1 MRANKVLKNGL
12 WGLAYQVVGILLSF
26 VGRTVFIKFLSAEY
40 LGIAGLFTNV
50 LSILSLSEL
59 GFSSAVSFHLYK
71 LLATED
77 HEKTAALMNFYKK
90 VYRIVALVVLAAGLA
105 VLPFLKFII
114 KDAEELSFP
123 LWYVGVVY
131 LIYLA
136 KTVTS
141 YLYSYNFTLA
151 VADQKAGLLTSI
163 DIIVRL
169 AMSVANILTLVI
181 FHNYSYI
188 NYVIYLLVEI
198 AIGLAGNIIK
208 TIRVRKRYPYIRSK
222 AKIDP
227 QDRKRVMKDVSNIFA
242 GKVATVV
249 VNATD
254 NILISAMISVA
265 TVGHYSNYSMII
277 TQVQMVLTQFTSAT
291 QASLG
296 NMLAFESKEYSYS
309 ILKKLTV
316 IVYFAAS
323 FCAVCLFNL
332 LNPFVKIW
340 LGEEYLLDI
349 ITVALCVLNF
359 FVTTVKAPLWFSL
372 GGAGYF
378 AKDRNIAIWG
388 AVSNLGVS
396 ILCTYFWG
404 LPGVFFGTVFSQ
416 LTQWVLKTR
425 LFVKVHL
432 GKRVWEYLG
441 ISAGLL
447 ALTVAMCA
455 GVYFAFYWIPFTNDW
470 VAFFCRF
477 GACLV
482 VPNLVNFLIFRKSEA
497 FKYIISFIKR
507 LFKRKKGS
515 SEETNNTSATDQ
527 KENEASDDLTV
538 EDRHAAVC
546 EGEDEQVSI

>member
-12 WGLAYQVVGILLSF
+12 WGLAYQVLCIILSF
-26 VGRTVFIKFLSAEY
+26 IGRTVFIKFLSAEY

-71 LLATED
+71 LLAAED

-90 VYRIVALVVLAAGLA
+90 VYRIIALVVLAAGLA

-114 KDAEELSFP
+114 KDTTFP
-123 LWYVGVVY
+123 LWYVSVVY
-131 LIYLA
+131 GIYLV
-136 KTVTS
+136 KTVVS
-141 YLYSYNFTLA
+141 YLYSYNFTIA
-151 VADQKAGLLTSI
+151 TADQNARLLTRI
-163 DIIVRL
+163 DIIIHL
-169 AMSVANILTLVI
+169 AVSVTNILTLVLFRNFI
-181 FHNYSYI
+181 
-188 NYVIYLLVEI
+188 VYLVVEI
-198 AIGLAGNIIK
+198 AINIVGNIIK
-208 TIRVRKRYPYIRSK
+208 TVRVRKRYPYIKSR
-222 AKIDP
+222 AKIEKE
-227 QDRKRVMKDVSNIFA
+227 DRKRVMKDVSNIFA

-249 VNATD
+249 VTATD
-254 NILISAMISVA
+254 NIIISAMISVT
-265 TVGHYSNYSMII
+265 TVGHYNNYSMII
-277 TQVQMVLTQFTSAT
+277 SQVQMVLAQFTSAT

-332 LNPFVKIW
+332 LNPFVNIW

-349 ITVALCVLNF
+349 VTVALCVLNF
-359 FVTTVKAPLWFSL
+359 FITTVKTPLWFSL

-396 ILCTYFWG
+396 ILCAYFWG
-404 LPGVFFGTVFSQ
+404 LPGVFFGTAFSQ

-441 ISAGLL
+441 ISLGLL
-447 ALTVAMCA
+447 TLTAAMCA

-477 GACLV
+477 GACLI
-482 VPNLVNFLIFRKSEA
+482 VPNLINFLIFRKSEA
-497 FKYIISFIKR
+497 FKYIISFVKR
-507 LFKRKKGS
+507 IFRRKKV
-515 SEETNNTSATDQ
+515 AA
-527 KENEASDDLTV
+527 ENHRTTEDDNVSSDD
-538 EDRHAAVC
+538 
-546 EGEDEQVSI
+546 